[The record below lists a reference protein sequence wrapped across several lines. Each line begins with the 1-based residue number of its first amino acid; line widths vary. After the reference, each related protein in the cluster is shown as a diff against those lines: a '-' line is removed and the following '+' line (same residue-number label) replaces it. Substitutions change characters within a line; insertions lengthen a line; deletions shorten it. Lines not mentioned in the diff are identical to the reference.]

1 MDHLDNET
9 AATEESQSAAES
21 RDLDA
26 FAQASSAADARLRGE
41 TDTSEEPGFHAEEP
55 EDEQPQVAATA
66 QQQAAPDLFASATPE
81 QREYLQ
87 SLERA
92 KAKAEQDARS
102 ANGRY
107 AATQRQLADKER
119 SFNEQLDSIK
129 AAGVAGNHSDA
140 ADQLDDL
147 DQHIEAMREDFPGL
161 ADSMQAIAL
170 SLRNQVKQA
179 VEPLRRPV
187 EQIQLEQHQA
197 FLDAETDALREL
209 HPDADQIV
217 TTPEFDAWLAGQ
229 HQGIQA
235 LAGSDSAS
243 DAAQLLSFYK
253 NTALST
259 QTNKQAQRQRQLAD
273 MAALNSSQGRATA
286 DNSDVDSLYLRAAK
300 EADKRLTGR

>member
-1 MDHLDNET
+1 M
-9 AATEESQSAAES
+9 
-21 RDLDA
+21 
-26 FAQASSAADARLRGE
+26 
-41 TDTSEEPGFHAEEP
+41 
-55 EDEQPQVAATA
+55 
-66 QQQAAPDLFASATPE
+66 FASATPE

-119 SFNEQLDSIK
+119 SFNEQLESIK

-197 FLDAETDALREL
+197 FLDAETDALRKL

-217 TTPEFDAWLAGQ
+217 TTSEFDTWLAGQ

-235 LAGSDSAS
+235 LASSDSAS

-253 NTALST
+253 HTALSS
-259 QTNKQAQRQRQLAD
+259 QTNKQAQRQRQ
-273 MAALNSSQGRATA
+273 TE
-286 DNSDVDSLYLRAAK
+286 DSFLHR
-300 EADKRLTGR
+300 

>member
-1 MDHLDNET
+1 M
-9 AATEESQSAAES
+9 
-21 RDLDA
+21 
-26 FAQASSAADARLRGE
+26 
-41 TDTSEEPGFHAEEP
+41 
-55 EDEQPQVAATA
+55 
-66 QQQAAPDLFASATPE
+66 
-81 QREYLQ
+81 
-87 SLERA
+87 
-92 KAKAEQDARS
+92 
-102 ANGRY
+102 
-107 AATQRQLADKER
+107 
-119 SFNEQLDSIK
+119 
-129 AAGVAGNHSDA
+129 
-140 ADQLDDL
+140 
-147 DQHIEAMREDFPGL
+147 
-161 ADSMQAIAL
+161 

-197 FLDAETDALREL
+197 FLDAETDALRKL

-217 TTPEFDAWLAGQ
+217 TTSEFDTWLAGQ

-235 LAGSDSAS
+235 LASSDSAS

-253 NTALST
+253 NTALSS